1 MTTKAKVP
9 SEFAS
14 PPVGDLPP
22 VGPWPTPPG
31 TPEER
36 LQRIEA
42 MGQRI
47 SGYVQFMCKV
57 EHLNGS
63 SGEAKEKAVAAF
75 YERMLILERQLGRI
89 QEELR
94 LG

>member
-9 SEFAS
+9 SAFAPS
-14 PPVGDLPP
+14 PVGGLPP
-22 VGPWPTPPG
+22 AGPWPTPPG
-31 TPEER
+31 TTEER

-42 MGQRI
+42 MSQRI

-63 SGEAKEKAVAAF
+63 SGEAKDRAVAAF
-75 YERMLILERQLGRI
+75 YERLAALERQLARI